1 MATIAVITKPWPC
14 ASDCLYCPNDLRM
27 PKSYVADE
35 PACQRAERNWFD
47 PYLQVA
53 SRLRALN
60 EMGHVTDK
68 VELIILG
75 GTWNDYPAG
84 YRRWFACELFRA
96 LNEAADPRLGKG
108 LVSIEY
114 QLRFSHAH
122 IILQALARHRY
133 IKSIRYNRQ
142 PKQQQKGRR

>member
-1 MATIAVITKPWPC
+1 MRAHYAEALRTSRAFAALIRGSVKRIGPREGSAQQLGLGQGDALDGHLALDARIPC
-14 ASDCLYCPNDLRM
+14 HLHR
-27 PKSYVADE
+27 
-35 PACQRAERNWFD
+35 
-47 PYLQVA
+47 
-53 SRLRALN
+53 
-60 EMGHVTDK
+60 T
-68 VELIILG
+68 
-75 GTWNDYPAG
+75 
-84 YRRWFACELFRA
+84 
-96 LNEAADPRLGKG
+96 EAADPRLGKG